1 MCSVSYSA
9 ASWVIF
15 KTVFSCLYKHVLIH
29 ALGGLSTQPRSA
41 IESAEKDSQLRL
53 VKKLH
58 VGGSSTSKFF
68 LWSKPQELNKDTY

>member
-9 ASWVIF
+9 ESWDVF
-15 KTVFSCLYKHVLIH
+15 KTVFSCLYTHVLIH

-41 IESAEKDSQLRL
+41 IESAEKDTQLRL

-58 VGGSSTSKFF
+58 VGGSSTNNFF
-68 LWSKPQELNKDTY
+68 LV